1 MKNAFKHINMN
12 CLRFVILMVASLIF
26 WEVGAQVTIPPNG
39 VTVTVGDD
47 YGLVDNNYKLG
58 KLTTQVT
65 FSGSGTAEVVVTFP
79 EGITMEAN
87 SLTLTPSTAVATN
100 IAQNGSVVT
109 FQITGAS
116 GSVTFSL
123 DKLIS
128 PQAHQRARSA
138 DTSYVLQDKVKIT
151 QNGDTKEQ
159 SSKVYN
165 YAYPILGLTNVM
177 ANNKATM
184 GLNSSDLSV
193 VNTGN
198 GKVQDIYLVVE
209 YPSDITHNEV
219 SMNGAS
225 LQQISHTGNEYI
237 FKIAKE
243 TYNSGNGL
251 SNGQAALALVHK
263 YNVTSRCV
271 KNTQIKYVVNW
282 GEGDTE
288 DTWYQNSGNEA
299 LRTVSS
305 EAGAPNIEITRKDT
319 GKSNSKFDNTDYTK
333 TYFTIKNGHCVA
345 EGGVVGTL
353 RVSYTNYGT
362 NTSLA
367 SALYKL
373 GLYLR
378 ENLNDAS
385 KAYHKPSNVRVGSAT
400 LPVTAVPLPNV
411 SGQDKLYK
419 VDFSGLTS
427 DPDGANEGLADLDN
441 DGVFD
446 DLPSGATFVIEY
458 DLIKNGSAAEFES
471 RCVTSNIQGG
481 TSFSDYLVYLYSN
494 YATYQ
499 TMCGDK
505 VGGEG
510 ANPLDK
516 AVYLENRSFRR
527 YHHVTDGSFTPAT
540 LYSGASPIEGRFVF
554 GSSSFFVTNIGSTGR
569 DNAKWR
575 IQYKI
580 NLPAGVKATNIK
592 WFNADGYPATE
603 PATNYD
609 SSSVTTGRNLVIL
622 APQNNKRGYV
632 TMDFEAECGSN
643 VTDAITYE
651 INLLDNYGETAVCP
665 IKLVCGSKPVKVV
678 CTTDC
683 DNDGPIMIETSGER
697 AENSL
702 GWTDHTMQTRHTKA
716 TLKATNAVMLKR
728 SLHHDDIE
736 ITARGKQ
743 ARGTADNLY
752 YTFTTGEGV
761 SLIPK
766 SIVVKFVSGSISGV
780 TQTLTATEAGV
791 TTNAVGTGAGLKRQT
806 KITWNLTKALN
817 SKALQPEDIFEV
829 VATYQVSKYDD
840 INEIY
845 LASSAERLVGH
856 SSYFYMLDATG
867 KEQYCGSALTPEMY
881 TSLTTPFDGDN
892 GGQQK
897 FSGCTKTNIG
907 GGFLAFMAR
916 RTPSSNTKLI
926 GEFRPD
932 RLLKQISFTLPKTL
946 VVSNPMTYYLY
957 ATHYDTR
964 TGVASHQTINI
975 PLSDYT
981 KTESGNFVTYTLKNE
996 YNPNTKTYKMPPGLL
1011 VNHNA
1016 YSALLRVETVGSCD
1030 SPEVFEERGRVANN
1044 PEYYDYFYHYGITQP
1059 DGSNAPVYNTSKEF
1073 RVLMENKPGVSLAVL
1088 GNTTLKVTNLAQE
1101 IKVKLTNKNALSA
1114 APYTWLSIP
1123 DVQGVEVIGLQEVD
1137 GNTLRT
1143 IDKVTTI
1150 SGESMFYLSEAV
1162 LPASGREY
1170 IIKVRLTNC
1179 TQATLRVLTGWNCS
1193 KFPSGYNQ
1201 TCSSATDPKL
1211 TDSEKSVTLVHSGS
1225 EIQLKRTQTP
1235 NPDPQ
1240 DQTRA
1245 KLNMC
1250 ADNWY
1255 EYEINSGG
1263 DGDVIDPKISI
1274 TKELGV
1280 TIAGVEVYYP
1290 FDAASPRTL
1299 TSRDEGTA
1307 VVYDLLPAGQPLL
1320 GRESTQTENQRKVRV
1335 RVNIKPD
1342 CEFRGGSTFG
1352 MEVLGKNTCGGALE
1366 GTRDNAITAAIEGVA
1381 EANYRVINTLT
1392 HTGGDA
1398 NACASGATY
1407 EGKHSISAASGATT
1421 QDGGRVVI
1429 RIPQGFKM
1437 VAGTFATKEHSGNFS
1452 LTDIVLE
1459 AESGVVL
1466 PSGSTEYRIKVPQ
1479 NMANDNWFTY
1489 QFTVKQPDGEKATN
1503 CESEAKIEYYT
1514 IDTVGSVACPGGNDC
1529 ANITTATSEVKTEV
1543 VRAERASL
1551 VIKNIT
1557 ATSQVKN
1564 NKEELGLTFDIENTS
1579 NTTYTGTLKIA
1590 LFDDVNNNGK
1600 ADDDEPS
1607 LGAITLVGQTFAGST
1622 TVAGLQG
1629 MIELPQ
1635 EQVCRL
1641 RMKITS
1647 ADNNCLCD
1655 MSDVLVPAPATI
1667 TGLVKD
1673 VTICQTDSKELE
1685 YSAEAPQFASY
1696 HWSSTDSQAMDYL
1709 SANNIGNP
1717 VFTYTGAD
1725 ITQDTTF
1732 TYTLTVRRAG
1742 GCEAIQTVVVTVTP
1756 APAAPA
1762 VSPLTFCVTA
1772 TGADLTPSI
1781 ASGHNWYTTAKGGTP
1796 ITSAQVLSTGTY
1808 YVSSTNGSCESLRAS
1823 VNIVISANQTPKGAL
1838 SEVPFCDNTGQNV
1851 TVVQLKA
1858 KILELEPASGAV
1870 IKVYSG
1876 TQLLN
1881 DTDVVMPGTTYR
1893 YTRTTDND
1901 CESEGQDIT
1910 ILLGKSTVPTG
1921 DNSQKFCGTPTVAD
1935 LAAIY
1940 GGNAKIFE
1948 DATTLIAL
1956 TDATNLTNG
1965 TYYVRNVEAG
1975 KCPSDVLSVSVTV
1988 ESNCVDAI
1996 DDRNASPINGSVGNP
2011 NVLNVLTNDIL
2022 NGVPNIPVS
2031 EVTIT
2036 VPTPAT
2042 PINGSPNVPTLEP
2055 TTGNVSVPADTP
2067 SGTYTI
2073 VYQICTNTNICDTA
2087 NVVIVVDAQPID
2099 AKDDTFAPMAGNTG
2113 GKAGNV
2119 LSNNGDGTD
2128 TLGGN
2133 DATTSDVA
2141 ISVVTQATG
2150 INGSTVVPTLD
2161 VATGDVTVPANTP
2174 SGTYTIVYSICEKLN
2189 PTNCDTATATV
2200 VVTSATLVAN
2210 PDDFSGT
2217 PISGVNGGN
2226 TPSVLTNDTL
2236 NGSPLNP
2243 TEVDLTW
2250 GTNIPAGL
2258 TPNADGTISVAPN
2271 TPSGTYTLTYTIC
2284 EKLNPTNCDTTTA
2297 TVVVDARPIDAKDD
2311 SFSPVSGNT
2320 GGTAGN
2326 VLSNNGNGADTL
2338 GGNDAA
2344 ISDVTMSVVT
2354 PAVGIG
2360 GSTIVPTLDTTTGD
2374 VTVPANTPPG
2384 TYTIVYRICEK
2395 LNPANCD
2402 TATAT
2407 VVVDARLIDAKDD
2420 SFSPVSGN
2428 TGGTAGNVLSNNG
2441 NGADTLGG
2449 NDVVISDVTMS
2460 VVTPAVGIGGSTIV
2474 PTLDTTTGDVT
2485 VPANTPPGTYTIVY
2499 RICEKLNP
2507 TNCDTAT
2514 ATVVV
2519 TSATLVANPDDFS
2532 STPIRGID
2540 GGTTPNVL
2548 TNDTFNG
2555 SPLNPSDVT
2564 LTWGTNVPTG
2574 FTPNAD
2580 GTITIAPNT
2589 PAGTYT
2595 ITYTICEKLNPTN
2608 CETAEVTIVVTE
2620 EPIDAKDDNFPA
2632 VSGNTGG
2639 KAGNVLSDN
2648 GNGLDVLGTNPATI
2662 ANVNITQV
2670 TPASP
2675 INGSTN
2681 IPTLDVTTGDIN
2693 VPADTPA
2700 GTYTIVYR
2708 ICEQLN
2714 PTNCDTA
2721 TATVEVAALPIVAN
2735 DDDYTSFP
2743 IYTAVGGTVTTSVLV
2758 NDTIGGAAATLGTVT
2773 ISNPTTPNTNIY
2785 IDVSNGTVVV
2795 LPNTPAGTYTLTYTI
2810 CENANATNCSNE
2822 ANVTVVVLDVP
2833 KANDDSATTEINT
2846 PVTVN
2851 ILDNDENIP
2860 TTGRVAVVTDPSRGT
2875 VQVNDGGTP
2884 DDPSDDTITYTPN
2897 PGFVGTD
2904 TFVYEL
2910 CDAAGNCSNATVTIE
2925 VVAGGDIV
2933 PYNAISTNDDGSN
2946 DIFYIKGIEA
2956 YPNNTVRIYNRWGVK
2971 VFEAHGYNNTTK
2983 VFRGLSN
2990 GRVTIEA
2997 PEKLPQG
3004 TYYYIIEYVDKN
3016 NQTKKK
3022 GSWLY
3027 IKN

>member
-12 CLRFVILMVASLIF
+12 CLRFVILMVTSFIF
-26 WEVGAQVTIPPNG
+26 WEVEAQVTIPPNG
-39 VTVTVGDD
+39 VTVSVGDD
-47 YGLVDNNYKLG
+47 YGLVENNYELG
-58 KLTTQVT
+58 KLTVQVN
-65 FSGSGTAEVVVTFP
+65 FATAGDANVTVTLP
-79 EGITMEAN
+79 EGITMKPG
-87 SLTLTPSTAVATN
+87 TLTIDSGTGTISN
-100 IAQNGSVVT
+100 QNSNNSVVT
-109 FQITGAS
+109 FTITGAS
-116 GSVTFSL
+116 GTVKFSL
-123 DKLIS
+123 DKLMS
-128 PQAHQRARSA
+128 PEAHKRARSGT
-138 DTSYVLQDKVKIT
+138 DTSYVLEDKVQVT
-151 QNGDTKEQ
+151 QG
-159 SSKVYN
+159 SSTAEEKSKTYN
-165 YAYPILGLTNVM
+165 YAYPILGLSNVT
-177 ANNKATM
+177 ANNTAVM
-184 GLNSSDLSV
+184 GENTSNFSI

-198 GKVQDIYLVVE
+198 GKVLDIYLVVE
-209 YPSDITHNEV
+209 YPANITHREV
-219 SMNGAS
+219 SMNGTP
-225 LQQISHTGNEYI
+225 LTQISNNGNRYI
-237 FKIAKE
+237 FKIGKDS
-243 TYNSGNGL
+243 YNGGAGL
-251 SNGQAALALVHK
+251 SNGQAGLQLVHK
-263 YNVTSRCV
+263 YNVTTRCLSGA
-271 KNTQIKYVVNW
+271 QIKYLVNW
-282 GEGDTE
+282 GEGDAET
-288 DTWYQNSGNEA
+288 TWYQPSGNDA
-299 LRTVSS
+299 SRTVSTES
-305 EAGAPNIEITRKDT
+305 GAPSIEITRRDANR
-319 GKSNSKFDNTDYTK
+319 SNDKFDNTDYTK
-333 TYFTIKNGHCVA
+333 TYFTLKGGHCVA
-345 EGGVVGTL
+345 EGQVVGTL
-353 RVSYTNYGT
+353 RVSYTNYGS
-362 NTSLA
+362 NTSLG

-373 GLYLR
+373 DLYLR
-378 ENLNDAS
+378 ENRSDGA
-385 KAYHKPSNVRVGSAT
+385 KAYHRPENARVGTATIPLTTVTTSA
-400 LPVTAVPLPNV
+400 V
-411 SGQDKLYK
+411 SGQNKLYK
-419 VDFSGLTS
+419 AEFGGINA
-427 DPDGANEGLADLDN
+427 DPDGAGQGLEDLDG

-446 DLPSGATFVIEY
+446 DLPSGATFVLEY
-458 DLIKNGSAAEFES
+458 DLVKNRSTAEFES
-471 RCVTSNIQGG
+471 RCVTTNIPGG
-481 TSFSDYLVYLYSN
+481 TSFSDYMLYEYSN
-494 YATYQ
+494 YAVYQ
-499 TMCGDK
+499 TRCGEQI
-505 VGGEG
+505 GGG
-510 ANPLDK
+510 TPNPLDR

-527 YHHVTDGSFTPAT
+527 QLHVTDGSFTPST
-540 LYSGASPIEGRFVF
+540 LYDGASPAEGRFVF
-554 GSSSFFVTNIGSTGR
+554 GSSNFLTVDMGNRSANGTN
-569 DNAKWR
+569 DVKWR

-580 NLPAGVKATNIK
+580 TLPAGVKVSNIK
-592 WFNADGYPATE
+592 WYNANGYPATE
-603 PATNYD
+603 PSKPYD
-609 SSSVTTGRNLVIL
+609 PSSVVTGRDLTIL
-622 APQNNKRGYV
+622 APDDNTRGYV

-643 VTDAITYE
+643 VTSAINYE
-651 INLLDNYGETAVCP
+651 ILLLEDYGKTQQCAFKLACGTKP
-665 IKLVCGSKPVKVV
+665 INVICNTVCG
-678 CTTDC
+678 
-683 DNDGPIMIETSGER
+683 NDGPVMIETSGER

-716 TLKATNAVMLKR
+716 SLKAANPIMLKR

-743 ARGTADNLY
+743 ARGTTTNLY
-752 YTFTTGEGV
+752 YTFTTNKGV
-761 SLIPK
+761 SLAPK
-766 SIVVKFVSGSISGV
+766 NIVVKFISG
-780 TQTLTATEAGV
+780 TFSGTTRTLTATEANA
-791 TTNAVGTGAGLKRQT
+791 TITAVGTARGINRQT
-806 KITWNLTKALN
+806 KITWNLTPALN
-817 SKALQPEDIFEV
+817 GGTLQPDEIFEV
-829 VATYQVSKYDD
+829 VAAYQVTKYSDVD
-840 INEIY
+840 EIY
-845 LASSAERLVGH
+845 LTHSAERLVGE
-856 SSYFYMLDATG
+856 SSHFYMLDNAG
-867 KEQYCGSALTPEMY
+867 REQYCGTQLTPEMY
-881 TSLTTPFDGDN
+881 TSLTTPFDGSN
-892 GGQQK
+892 GGTQK

-907 GGFLAFMAR
+907 GGFLMFMAR
-916 RTPSSNTKLI
+916 RVPSANTKLV

-932 RLLKQISFTLPKTL
+932 RLLKQLSFTLPKTL
-946 VVSNPMTYYLY
+946 VITDPMTYYGY
-957 ATHYDTR
+957 ATHYNNS
-964 TGVASHQTINI
+964 GVAVHTTVTI

-981 KTESGNFVTYTLKNE
+981 KTESGGFVTYTIQNS
-996 YNPNTKTYKMPPGLL
+996 YDPATKKYKLPPGLL

-1016 YSALLRVETVGSCD
+1016 YSALLRVQTVGSCD
-1030 SPEVFEERGRVANN
+1030 SPETFEARGQVSND
-1044 PEYYDYFYHYGITQP
+1044 PQYYDYFYHYGITQP
-1059 DGSNAPVYNTSKEF
+1059 DGSNAPIFNTSTKF
-1073 RVLMENKPGVSLAVL
+1073 QSAMENKPGVELTVS

-1101 IKVKLTNKNALSA
+1101 IRVKLTNTQALSA

-1123 DVQGVEVIGLQEVD
+1123 DVQGVEVISLEEITGA
-1137 GNTLRT
+1137 TRRT
-1143 IDKVTTI
+1143 IGKVATI
-1150 SGESMFYLSEAV
+1150 TGESMFYLNEAA
-1162 LPASGREY
+1162 LPAAGREY
-1170 IIKVRLTNC
+1170 IVKVRLTNC
-1179 TQATLRVLTGWNCS
+1179 SEATLKMYSGWNCG
-1193 KFPSGYNQ
+1193 KFPTAYNQ
-1201 TCSSATDPKL
+1201 TCSSANNPNL
-1211 TDSEKSVTLVHSGS
+1211 ARSEKSITLEHSGS
-1225 EIQLKRTQTP
+1225 EIQLKRTVTP

-1240 DQTRA
+1240 DGTKAR
-1245 KLNMC
+1245 LHMC

-1263 DGDVIDPKISI
+1263 DGDVVEPKISI
-1274 TKELGV
+1274 AKEVGV
-1280 TIAGVEVYYP
+1280 TIANVEIYYP
-1290 FDAASPRTL
+1290 FNATSPSVL

-1307 VVYDLLPAGQPLL
+1307 VVYDLLPAGQVLL
-1320 GRESTQTENQRKVRV
+1320 GRTSTNDENQRKVRV
-1335 RVNIKPD
+1335 RVNVKPNCD
-1342 CEFRGGSTFG
+1342 FRGGSTFG
-1352 MEVLGKNTCGGALE
+1352 MEVLGKNACGGALE
-1366 GTRDNAITAAIEGVA
+1366 GTRDNAITAAIDGVA
-1381 EANYRVINTLT
+1381 EANYRVVNTLT
-1392 HTGGDA
+1392 YTSGDA
-1398 NACASGATY
+1398 NNCASGAVY
-1407 EGKHSISAASGATT
+1407 QGRHSITATAGSTT
-1421 QDGGRVVI
+1421 QEGGRVVI
-1429 RIPQGFKM
+1429 RIPKGFKM
-1437 VAGTFATKEHSGNFS
+1437 VANSFSTQGHSGSFN
-1452 LTDIVLE
+1452 LAEVVLE
-1459 AESGVVL
+1459 DANGTVL
-1466 PSGSTEYRIKVPQ
+1466 PSGGTEYRIKVPQ

-1503 CESEAKIEYYT
+1503 CGKEVNIEYYT
-1514 IDTVGSVACPGGNDC
+1514 VDTVGSVPCPGSTAC
-1529 ANITTATSEVKTEV
+1529 TNITTATSDVKTV
-1543 VRAERASL
+1543 AVKADRPSL
-1551 VIKNIT
+1551 LIKNIT
-1557 ATSQVKN
+1557 VGSQPKN
-1564 NKEELGLTFDIENTS
+1564 NKEELTIRFDLENTS
-1579 NTTYTGTLKIA
+1579 ATAYNGSLKIE

-1600 ADDDEPS
+1600 VDDTEAA
-1607 LGAITLVGQTFAGST
+1607 LGTITLASQNFAANA
-1622 TVAGLQG
+1622 TVTGLQG
-1629 MIELPQ
+1629 VIELTQ

-1647 ADNNCLCD
+1647 GDNNCLCD
-1655 MSDVLVPAPATI
+1655 MSDVSVPAPATI
-1667 TGLVKD
+1667 AGLVND
-1673 VTICQTDSKELE
+1673 LTLCQTASDQFV
-1685 YSAEAPQFASY
+1685 YSTTAPQYASY
-1696 HWSSTDSQAMDYL
+1696 RWSSTNNQAMDYL
-1709 SANNIGNP
+1709 SANDVNNP
-1717 VFTYTGAD
+1717 TFTYTGVD
-1725 ITQDTTF
+1725 ITSNTTF
-1732 TYTLTVRRAG
+1732 TYTLTVRRTG
-1742 GCEAIQTVVVTVTP
+1742 GCEATQIVTVTVTP

-1762 VSPLTFCVTA
+1762 VSPLVFCKAA

-1781 ASGHNWYTTAKGGTP
+1781 ASGHKWYTTAKGGTP

-1851 TVVQLKA
+1851 TVAQLKA

-2055 TTGNVSVPADTP
+2055 TTGNVSVPAGTP

-2087 NVVIVVDAQPID
+2087 NVVVVVDAQPID
-2099 AKDDTFAPMAGNTG
+2099 AKDDTFVPIAGNTG
-2113 GKAGNV
+2113 GKVGNV

-2338 GGNDAA
+2338 GGND
-2344 ISDVTMSVVT
+2344 
-2354 PAVGIG
+2354 
-2360 GSTIVPTLDTTTGD
+2360 
-2374 VTVPANTPPG
+2374 
-2384 TYTIVYRICEK
+2384 
-2395 LNPANCD
+2395 
-2402 TATAT
+2402 
-2407 VVVDARLIDAKDD
+2407 
-2420 SFSPVSGN
+2420 
-2428 TGGTAGNVLSNNG
+2428 
-2441 NGADTLGG
+2441 
-2449 NDVVISDVTMS
+2449 VVISDVTMS

-2608 CETAEVTIVVTE
+2608 CESAEVTIVVTE

-2675 INGSTN
+2675 INGSAN

-2693 VPADTPA
+2693 VPTDTPA

-2708 ICEQLN
+2708 ICEKLN

-2758 NDTIGGAAATLGTVT
+2758 NDTIGGAPATLGTVT

>member
-12 CLRFVILMVASLIF
+12 CLRFVILMVTSFIF
-26 WEVGAQVTIPPNG
+26 WEVEAQVTIPPNG
-39 VTVTVGDD
+39 VTVSVGDD
-47 YGLVDNNYKLG
+47 YGLVENNYELG
-58 KLTTQVT
+58 KLTVQVN
-65 FSGSGTAEVVVTFP
+65 FATAGDANVTVTLP
-79 EGITMEAN
+79 EGITMKPG
-87 SLTLTPSTAVATN
+87 TLTIDSGTGTISN
-100 IAQNGSVVT
+100 QNSNNSVVT
-109 FQITGAS
+109 FTITGAS
-116 GSVTFSL
+116 GTVKFSL
-123 DKLIS
+123 DKLMS
-128 PQAHQRARSA
+128 PEAHKRARSGT
-138 DTSYVLQDKVKIT
+138 DTSYVLEDKVQVT
-151 QNGDTKEQ
+151 QG
-159 SSKVYN
+159 SSTAEEKSKTYN
-165 YAYPILGLTNVM
+165 YAYPILGLSNVT
-177 ANNKATM
+177 ANNTAVM
-184 GLNSSDLSV
+184 GENTSNFSI

-198 GKVQDIYLVVE
+198 GKVLDIYLVVE
-209 YPSDITHNEV
+209 YPANITHREV
-219 SMNGAS
+219 SMNGTP
-225 LQQISHTGNEYI
+225 LTQISNNGNRYI
-237 FKIAKE
+237 FKIGKDS
-243 TYNSGNGL
+243 YNGGAGL
-251 SNGQAALALVHK
+251 SNGQAGLQLVHK
-263 YNVTSRCV
+263 YNVTTRCLSGA
-271 KNTQIKYVVNW
+271 QIKYLVNW
-282 GEGDTE
+282 GEGDAET
-288 DTWYQNSGNEA
+288 TWYQPSGNDA
-299 LRTVSS
+299 SRTVSTES
-305 EAGAPNIEITRKDT
+305 GVPSIEITRRDANR
-319 GKSNSKFDNTDYTK
+319 SNDKFDNTDYTK
-333 TYFTIKNGHCVA
+333 TYFTLKGGHCVA
-345 EGGVVGTL
+345 EGQVVGTL
-353 RVSYTNYGT
+353 RVSYTNYGS
-362 NTSLA
+362 NTSLG

-373 GLYLR
+373 DLYLR
-378 ENLNDAS
+378 ENRSDGA
-385 KAYHKPSNVRVGSAT
+385 KAYHRPENARVGTATIPLTTVTTSA
-400 LPVTAVPLPNV
+400 V
-411 SGQDKLYK
+411 SGQNKLYK
-419 VDFSGLTS
+419 AEFGGINA
-427 DPDGANEGLADLDN
+427 DPDGAGQGLEDLDG

-446 DLPSGATFVIEY
+446 DLPSGATFVLEY
-458 DLIKNGSAAEFES
+458 DLVKNRSTAEFES
-471 RCVTSNIQGG
+471 RCVTTNIPGG
-481 TSFSDYLVYLYSN
+481 TSFSDYMLYEYSN
-494 YATYQ
+494 YAVYQ
-499 TMCGDK
+499 TRCGEQI
-505 VGGEG
+505 GGG
-510 ANPLDK
+510 TPNPLDR

-527 YHHVTDGSFTPAT
+527 QLHVTDGSFTPST
-540 LYSGASPIEGRFVF
+540 LYDGASPAEGRFVF
-554 GSSSFFVTNIGSTGR
+554 GSSNFLTVDMGNRSANGTN
-569 DNAKWR
+569 DVKWR

-580 NLPAGVKATNIK
+580 TLPAGVKVSNIK
-592 WFNADGYPATE
+592 WYNANGYPATE
-603 PATNYD
+603 PSKPYD
-609 SSSVTTGRNLVIL
+609 PSSVVTGRDLTIL
-622 APQNNKRGYV
+622 APDDNTRGYV

-643 VTDAITYE
+643 VTSAINYE
-651 INLLDNYGETAVCP
+651 ILLLEDYGKTQQCAFKLACGTKP
-665 IKLVCGSKPVKVV
+665 INVICNTVCG
-678 CTTDC
+678 
-683 DNDGPIMIETSGER
+683 NDGPVMIETSGER

-716 TLKATNAVMLKR
+716 SLKAANPIMLKR

-743 ARGTADNLY
+743 ARGTTTNLY
-752 YTFTTGEGV
+752 YTFTTNKGV
-761 SLIPK
+761 SLAPK
-766 SIVVKFVSGSISGV
+766 NIVVKFISG
-780 TQTLTATEAGV
+780 TFSGTTRTLTATEANA
-791 TTNAVGTGAGLKRQT
+791 TITAVGTARGINRQT
-806 KITWNLTKALN
+806 KITWNLTPALN
-817 SKALQPEDIFEV
+817 GGTLQPDEIFEV
-829 VATYQVSKYDD
+829 VAAYQVTKYSDVD
-840 INEIY
+840 EIY
-845 LASSAERLVGH
+845 LTHSAERLVGE
-856 SSYFYMLDATG
+856 SSHFYMLDNAG
-867 KEQYCGSALTPEMY
+867 REQYCGTQLTPEMY
-881 TSLTTPFDGDN
+881 TSLTTPFDGSN
-892 GGQQK
+892 GATQK

-907 GGFLAFMAR
+907 GGFLMFMAR
-916 RTPSSNTKLI
+916 RVPSANTKLV

-932 RLLKQISFTLPKTL
+932 RLLKQLSFTLPKTL
-946 VVSNPMTYYLY
+946 VITDPMTYYEY
-957 ATHYDTR
+957 ATHYNNS
-964 TGVASHQTINI
+964 GVAVRTTVTI

-981 KTESGNFVTYTLKNE
+981 KTESGGFVTYTIQNS
-996 YNPNTKTYKMPPGLL
+996 YDPATKKYKLPPGLL

-1016 YSALLRVETVGSCD
+1016 YSALLRVQTVGSCD
-1030 SPEVFEERGRVANN
+1030 SPETFEARGQVSND
-1044 PEYYDYFYHYGITQP
+1044 PQYYDYFYHYGITQP
-1059 DGSNAPVYNTSKEF
+1059 DGSNAPIFNTSTKF
-1073 RVLMENKPGVSLAVL
+1073 QSAMENKPGVELTVS

-1101 IKVKLTNKNALSA
+1101 IRVKLTNTQALSA

-1123 DVQGVEVIGLQEVD
+1123 DVQGVEVVSLEEITGA
-1137 GNTLRT
+1137 TRRT
-1143 IDKVTTI
+1143 IGKVATI
-1150 SGESMFYLSEAV
+1150 TGESMFYLNEAA
-1162 LPASGREY
+1162 LPAAGREY
-1170 IIKVRLTNC
+1170 IVKVRLTNC
-1179 TQATLRVLTGWNCS
+1179 SEATLKMYSGWNCG
-1193 KFPSGYNQ
+1193 KFPTAYNQ
-1201 TCSSATDPKL
+1201 TCSSANNPNL
-1211 TDSEKSVTLVHSGS
+1211 ARSEKSITLEHSGS
-1225 EIQLKRTQTP
+1225 EIQLKRTVTP

-1240 DQTRA
+1240 DGTKAR
-1245 KLNMC
+1245 LHMC

-1263 DGDVIDPKISI
+1263 DGDVVEPKISI
-1274 TKELGV
+1274 AKEVGV
-1280 TIAGVEVYYP
+1280 TIANVEIYYP
-1290 FDAASPRTL
+1290 FNATSPSVL

-1307 VVYDLLPAGQPLL
+1307 VVYDLLPAGQVLL
-1320 GRESTQTENQRKVRV
+1320 GRTSTNDENQRKVRV
-1335 RVNIKPD
+1335 RVNVKPNCD
-1342 CEFRGGSTFG
+1342 FRGGSTFG
-1352 MEVLGKNTCGGALE
+1352 MEVLGKNACGGALE
-1366 GTRDNAITAAIEGVA
+1366 GTRDNAITAAIDGVA
-1381 EANYRVINTLT
+1381 EANYRVVNTLT
-1392 HTGGDA
+1392 YTSGDA
-1398 NACASGATY
+1398 NNCASGAVY
-1407 EGKHSISAASGATT
+1407 QGRHSITATAGSTT
-1421 QDGGRVVI
+1421 QEGGRVVI
-1429 RIPQGFKM
+1429 RIPKGFKM
-1437 VAGTFATKEHSGNFS
+1437 VANSFSTQGHSGSFN
-1452 LTDIVLE
+1452 LAEVVLE
-1459 AESGVVL
+1459 DANGTVL
-1466 PSGSTEYRIKVPQ
+1466 PSGGTEYRIKVPQ

-1503 CESEAKIEYYT
+1503 CGKEVNIEYYT
-1514 IDTVGSVACPGGNDC
+1514 VDTVGSVPCPGSTAC
-1529 ANITTATSEVKTEV
+1529 TNITTATSDVKTV
-1543 VRAERASL
+1543 AVKADRPSL
-1551 VIKNIT
+1551 LIKNIT
-1557 ATSQVKN
+1557 VGSQPKN
-1564 NKEELGLTFDIENTS
+1564 NKEELTIRFDLENTS
-1579 NTTYTGTLKIA
+1579 ATAYNGSLKIE

-1600 ADDDEPS
+1600 VDDTEAA
-1607 LGAITLVGQTFAGST
+1607 LGTITLASQNFAANA
-1622 TVAGLQG
+1622 TVTGLQG
-1629 MIELPQ
+1629 VIELTQ

-1647 ADNNCLCD
+1647 GDNNCLCD
-1655 MSDVLVPAPATI
+1655 MSDVSVPAPATI
-1667 TGLVKD
+1667 AGLVND
-1673 VTICQTDSKELE
+1673 LTLCQTASDQFV
-1685 YSAEAPQFASY
+1685 YSTTAPQYASY
-1696 HWSSTDSQAMDYL
+1696 RWSSTNNQAMDYL
-1709 SANNIGNP
+1709 SANDVNNP
-1717 VFTYTGAD
+1717 TFTYTGVD
-1725 ITQDTTF
+1725 ITSNTTF
-1732 TYTLTVRRAG
+1732 TYTLTVRRTG
-1742 GCEAIQTVVVTVTP
+1742 GCEATQIVTVTVTP

-1762 VSPLTFCVTA
+1762 VSPLVFCKAA

-1781 ASGHNWYTTAKGGTP
+1781 ASGHKWYTTAKGGTP

-1851 TVVQLKA
+1851 TVAQLKA

-2042 PINGSPNVPTLEP
+2042 PINGSPNVPTLDP
-2055 TTGNVSVPADTP
+2055 TTGSVSVPASTP
-2067 SGTYTI
+2067 AGTYTI
-2073 VYQICTNTNICDTA
+2073 TYQVCTKSNICDTA
-2087 NVVIVVDAQPID
+2087 NVVIVVEAQSIDAQ
-2099 AKDDTFAPMAGNTG
+2099 DDSFPAVSGNTG

-2119 LSNNGDGTD
+2119 LSNNGNGTD
-2128 TLGGN
+2128 MLGANPATVTNVNIAEVTPASPINGN
-2133 DATTSDVA
+2133 SNVPKLDATGEVD
-2141 ISVVTQATG
+2141 
-2150 INGSTVVPTLD
+2150 
-2161 VATGDVTVPANTP
+2161 VPAGTP
-2174 SGTYTIVYSICEKLN
+2174 AGTYTIVYTICEKLN

-2200 VVTSATLVAN
+2200 VVNSA
-2210 PDDFSGT
+2210 D
-2217 PISGVNGGN
+2217 
-2226 TPSVLTNDTL
+2226 
-2236 NGSPLNP
+2236 
-2243 TEVDLTW
+2243 
-2250 GTNIPAGL
+2250 
-2258 TPNADGTISVAPN
+2258 
-2271 TPSGTYTLTYTIC
+2271 
-2284 EKLNPTNCDTTTA
+2284 
-2297 TVVVDARPIDAKDD
+2297 
-2311 SFSPVSGNT
+2311 
-2320 GGTAGN
+2320 
-2326 VLSNNGNGADTL
+2326 
-2338 GGNDAA
+2338 
-2344 ISDVTMSVVT
+2344 
-2354 PAVGIG
+2354 
-2360 GSTIVPTLDTTTGD
+2360 
-2374 VTVPANTPPG
+2374 
-2384 TYTIVYRICEK
+2384 
-2395 LNPANCD
+2395 
-2402 TATAT
+2402 
-2407 VVVDARLIDAKDD
+2407 
-2420 SFSPVSGN
+2420 
-2428 TGGTAGNVLSNNG
+2428 
-2441 NGADTLGG
+2441 
-2449 NDVVISDVTMS
+2449 
-2460 VVTPAVGIGGSTIV
+2460 
-2474 PTLDTTTGDVT
+2474 
-2485 VPANTPPGTYTIVY
+2485 
-2499 RICEKLNP
+2499 
-2507 TNCDTAT
+2507 
-2514 ATVVV
+2514 
-2519 TSATLVANPDDFS
+2519 LVANPDDFS

-2608 CETAEVTIVVTE
+2608 CESAEVTIVVTE

-2675 INGSTN
+2675 INGSAN

-2693 VPADTPA
+2693 VPTDTPA

-2708 ICEQLN
+2708 ICEKLN

-2758 NDTIGGAAATLGTVT
+2758 NDTIGGAPATLGTVT